1 MKKNILNR
9 KRKKIFYPKII
20 VFLFFLVIVI
30 FYFFYIFL
38 FYDQKILKQFNSII
52 ENYSDKYQ
60 YSLSVVNINGLN
72 NINEDEILNLINHY
86 KGSSIFLIP
95 IKKIAKRISQN
106 NWVKSINIKSNYKD
120 TIIINIDESKPLG
133 IYTTGIQNI
142 LFSDEL
148 IILENIA
155 NNEKIF
161 SELIK
166 FEGKNSIYE
175 STKLVNSLPDDFIEF
190 VDKALLINKRR
201 WNLKLKNSILLKLPE
216 NNIKEALEN
225 YKKIYINFSSE
236 ELSDIAT
243 IDLRMKQKIILKY
256 KENVESIK

>member
-9 KRKKIFYPKII
+9 RRKKIYFPTILI
-20 VFLFFLVIVI
+20 LLFFLIIVI
-30 FYFFYIFL
+30 YIFL
-38 FYDQKILKQFNSII
+38 FYDQKIFKQFNSII

-72 NINEDEILNLINHY
+72 NINEDEILNLIEPY

-95 IKKIAKRISQN
+95 IKKIAKKISQN
-106 NWVKSINIKSNYKD
+106 NWVTSINIQSNYKD
-120 TIIINIDESKPLG
+120 TIEININESKPIG

-142 LFSDEL
+142 LFSDDL
-148 IILENIA
+148 KILENIA
-155 NNEKIF
+155 NNEKRF
-161 SELIK
+161 SALIK

-175 STKLVNSLPDDFIEF
+175 SIKLIDSFPDNFIQH
-190 VDKALLINKRR
+190 VGKAFLINQRR
-201 WNLKLKNSILLKLPE
+201 WDLELKNSILLKLPE

-225 YKKIYINFSSE
+225 YKKIYINFSNE
-236 ELSDIAT
+236 ELIEIES

-256 KENVESIK
+256 KESIK